1 MMKQRIRK
9 IFWAWEFEKEEEWL
23 NEFAKKGYALTD
35 VGFCRYDFEP
45 CDPGAYEYR
54 LEFLDHFPSHKDSAD
69 HIRFMNETGAECI
82 GSVLRWAY
90 FRKTAQDGTFQI
102 YSDMDSKINHL
113 KRIRAFLWALVA
125 LEFTVGLL
133 NLSIGVA
140 DSSAFNIGVALPNLL
155 LGFLILYG
163 TLTYTRVI
171 NRLKKERFLHE

>member
-1 MMKQRIRK
+1 
-9 IFWAWEFEKEEEWL
+9 
-23 NEFAKKGYALTD
+23 
-35 VGFCRYDFEP
+35 
-45 CDPGAYEYR
+45 
-54 LEFLDHFPSHKDSAD
+54 
-69 HIRFMNETGAECI
+69 MNETGAECI

-140 DSSAFNIGVALPNLL
+140 DSSASNIGVALPNLL

-163 TLTYTRVI
+163 TFTYTRVI